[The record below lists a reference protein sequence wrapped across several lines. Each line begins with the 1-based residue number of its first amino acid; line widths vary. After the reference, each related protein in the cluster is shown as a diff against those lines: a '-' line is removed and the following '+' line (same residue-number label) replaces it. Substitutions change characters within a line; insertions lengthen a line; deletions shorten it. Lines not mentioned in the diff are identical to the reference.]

1 MCTVA
6 SKNKQICWDFKIS
19 EATPIQNGGKWNLLE
34 AQNIEL
40 TVNSYFV
47 LSIKKQKIV
56 YLPLYWTFVLKTKQT
71 HSATTYFIFQVF
83 CSQLQR
89 AFISSIIDN
98 ISWRPLIKEQNL
110 TFSPLNIQKQTK
122 KSLITEQLPTPH
134 HLLLFF
140 KTMIQ
145 TESMNNDLKLNS
157 LSLTTCHE

>member
-1 MCTVA
+1 MLLNVSVWLMCTVA

-47 LSIKKQKIV
+47 LSIKKLWKLSTCLCIELLFWRQNKLI
-56 YLPLYWTFVLKTKQT
+56 
-71 HSATTYFIFQVF
+71 
-83 CSQLQR
+83 QR
-89 AFISSIIDN
+89 LLILFFRFSVHNFRELLSSIIDN

-145 TESMNNDLKLNS
+145 TESMNN
-157 LSLTTCHE
+157 